1 MWPETPDAAPT
12 QSWFKSGVSK
22 GLATAEGPQSPSQV
36 PEYLKPSV
44 KAKSFLGDELLSL
57 SARGDTRPTSPC
69 LHSGPKHLLKPSQD
83 LLGTLFSN
91 IPPPSP
97 PLTPASSVLSWE
109 PRAEPDAPQRGC
121 GGSDDF
127 YLPEG
132 GPRASAA
139 SAGSQMVQEGPRAPG
154 TPPYCP
160 IPPTGAGLHRTLGDP
175 GTLGIQLPHLGSGL
189 QVPGRLQ
196 LPPPAEATGR
206 VFPLRGS
213 WGLCQRLSGF
223 TGQDG
228 GSPADALGSLGN
240 SLAVPQKM
248 SRGVTL

>member
-44 KAKSFLGDELLSL
+44 KAKTFLGDELLSL

-69 LHSGPKHLLKPSQD
+69 LHSGPKRLLKPSQD

-109 PRAEPDAPQRGC
+109 PRAEPLRGDAVEVMTSICLR
-121 GGSDDF
+121 
-127 YLPEG
+127 EG
-132 GPRASAA
+132 HGQVPPLLGLRWYRKDPGHLAPLLTAPSHPLVLACTGHWGIQAPLESSCPTLAVASRCQVGFSSLHLLRPRA
-139 SAGSQMVQEGPRAPG
+139 G
-154 TPPYCP
+154 YF
-160 IPPTGAGLHRTLGDP
+160 H
-175 GTLGIQLPHLGSGL
+175 
-189 QVPGRLQ
+189 
-196 LPPPAEATGR
+196 
-206 VFPLRGS
+206 
-213 WGLCQRLSGF
+213 
-223 TGQDG
+223 
-228 GSPADALGSLGN
+228 
-240 SLAVPQKM
+240 
-248 SRGVTL
+248 